1 MEEQGLYKQ
10 LQWDIRPAYVSLNC
24 FVVVPELF
32 KESLSISSHSN
43 FFLVSKIPL
52 QRIKFTST
60 WLKVDLIQ

>member
-1 MEEQGLYKQ
+1 MEEQGLYRQ
-10 LQWDIRPAYVSLNC
+10 LQWDIRPVYF

-32 KESLSISSHSN
+32 KESLSISTHSN